1 MEAVIY
7 RIRSLEILRNVQ
19 TKVEAVIQV
28 CRRHRHNGSLVR
40 TIAYYVPFLPPT
52 PRISF
57 DNWGNGVQIRA
68 RSLSNSVFGSIMKC
82 FHNRPADSDTEDS
95 EDGEQGLI
103 YAFGPDNLSDDD
115 SRTESVCSSIWG
127 GTETTLDFEGE

>member
-1 MEAVIY
+1 MQ
-7 RIRSLEILRNVQ
+7 N
-19 TKVEAVIQV
+19 KVEALIQV
-28 CRRHRHNGSLVR
+28 CRRHRQNGSLIR

-52 PRISF
+52 PRIGLGTV
-57 DNWGNGVQIRA
+57 DDDIEIRN
-68 RSLSNSVFGSIMKC
+68 RSLSNNVFASIMQY
-82 FHNRPADSDTEDS
+82 FRHGPPPDSDTEES

-103 YAFGPDNLSDDD
+103 YAFGPENLSDDD